1 MEPRGL
7 DDGVWQK
14 IMRMVLSFCI
24 LVVLV
29 FFDYV
34 LVPMNILTAI
44 LILIKIIT
52 NMFNVSSKL
61 GGVKRVF
68 VAPSTL
74 AVASTTAVSHVL
86 LLYEYIQV
94 DGRKRGIY

>member
-1 MEPRGL
+1 
-7 DDGVWQK
+7 
-14 IMRMVLSFCI
+14 MRMVLSFCI